1 LRTHGWID
9 SSQVIKGWDI
19 GVMQMSLG
27 EKAKLVVSPR
37 YGPDILGLGP
47 PLTYWVE
54 LVAINDS
61 ITKF

>member
-1 LRTHGWID
+1 
-9 SSQVIKGWDI
+9 VIKGWDV